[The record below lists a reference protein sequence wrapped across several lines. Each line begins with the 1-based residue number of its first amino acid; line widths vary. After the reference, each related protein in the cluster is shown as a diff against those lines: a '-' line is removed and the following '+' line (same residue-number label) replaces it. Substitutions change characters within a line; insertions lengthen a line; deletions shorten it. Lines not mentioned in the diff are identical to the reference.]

1 MKAKTSAHGAFS
13 SRYSRSYSTSY
24 HVPSSSTLTYEGL
37 FNENYFLIN
46 NRETSAYYNLEV
58 SNASVLSPITNKRE
72 YYLGFLLKSKYD
84 GIGLREPIDIGL
96 SIDISGSM
104 YGESISFT
112 KKSVIKFVENLNE
125 RDNICINTFNDES
138 NLIIPFKKK
147 NDLNNL
153 ESIINSLE
161 ADGLTDIY
169 EGLFGIYTELKKFY
183 DKGNKAKRVIIL
195 TDMEYEHNEKF
206 IQLCQQMSKEK
217 IYLTILGISDRFNT
231 ELVEEIAHIEGSN
244 YYSITNKEDI
254 ENYLV
259 NEFNYMCFP
268 SSFDN
273 ILEINAPTLIIES
286 VIGTGKKL
294 LKKNSVELEWNQ
306 SNHKLYNQNFRDG
319 IFYMFCYFK
328 KKRMTLPKPVIFC
341 ISKYIQTSHINIISE
356 IDTLFPSNLKQIK
369 NKLYVKGGM
378 FLLR

>member
-1 MKAKTSAHGAFS
+1 MIAKTSAHGAFS

-37 FNENYFLIN
+37 FNENYLLIN

-58 SNASVLSPITNKRE
+58 SNASILSPITNKRE
-72 YYLGFLLKSKYD
+72 YYLGVLLKSKYD

-104 YGESISFT
+104 YGESISYT

-125 RDNICINTFNDES
+125 KDNICINTFNDES

-183 DKGNKAKRVIIL
+183 DKGNKAKRAIIL

-206 IQLCQQMSKEK
+206 IQLCQQMSQEK

-231 ELVEEIAHIEGSN
+231 ELVE
-244 YYSITNKEDI
+244 
-254 ENYLV
+254 
-259 NEFNYMCFP
+259 
-268 SSFDN
+268 
-273 ILEINAPTLIIES
+273 
-286 VIGTGKKL
+286 
-294 LKKNSVELEWNQ
+294 
-306 SNHKLYNQNFRDG
+306 
-319 IFYMFCYFK
+319 
-328 KKRMTLPKPVIFC
+328 
-341 ISKYIQTSHINIISE
+341 
-356 IDTLFPSNLKQIK
+356 
-369 NKLYVKGGM
+369 
-378 FLLR
+378 